1 MCHHVWRLPGSLGGG
16 GAFPP
21 GTTAFRRKGT
31 AGMTS
36 GEAFP
41 VPTPRYGQ
49 LLGASFDVARA
60 MQHPY
65 VGVEHLFL
73 AILRD
78 RDAVPTQSLAMQ
90 IDLDEVEARLLDVM
104 SSPAYRAEP
113 AGPA

>member
-1 MCHHVWRLPGSLGGG
+1 
-16 GAFPP
+16 
-21 GTTAFRRKGT
+21 
-31 AGMTS
+31 MTS

-65 VGVEHLFL
+65 VGVEHPVL

-104 SSPAYRAEP
+104 QAARVSRRARRSRIRSRCPASALP
-113 AGPA
+113 P